1 MSALIFLPRGESNR
15 NSSNKAN
22 RKRVRTCVRVSGRG
36 FTLHLPRL
44 PKGGAASRSAALFGR
59 SAAVNR
65 PRANHVLVVG
75 RSWQAPAKKESAQ
88 QRRHSTRA
96 PLVRCAAAVR
106 SNARSE
112 PRLVLSVCVFWRVR
126 ASPLFP
132 EVDIHVPRGDG
143 ALAVAVAEKA
153 MRFPC
158 GVLAALLVVLALAV
172 AVLCENDGGS
182 LVVPTVVTTQ
192 DTPRV
197 EEAGETKAAENGEST
212 TIYSG
217 RLNVLVL
224 PMAVNYYTDTDASL

>member
-1 MSALIFLPRGESNR
+1 
-15 NSSNKAN
+15 
-22 RKRVRTCVRVSGRG
+22 
-36 FTLHLPRL
+36 
-44 PKGGAASRSAALFGR
+44 
-59 SAAVNR
+59 
-65 PRANHVLVVG
+65 
-75 RSWQAPAKKESAQ
+75 
-88 QRRHSTRA
+88 
-96 PLVRCAAAVR
+96 
-106 SNARSE
+106 
-112 PRLVLSVCVFWRVR
+112 
-126 ASPLFP
+126 
-132 EVDIHVPRGDG
+132 
-143 ALAVAVAEKA
+143 

-197 EEAGETKAAENGEST
+197 EEADETKAAENGEST